1 MHRIICSC
9 NKPCNA
15 NSGERDERVELRRLR
30 CKGEQLLGGR
40 SSLVCVPVLERS
52 TSGLKRIE
60 NCGDETWTEQ
70 GESGTE
76 ESCACAV
83 MGEHVWKIRFG
94 G

>member
-9 NKPCNA
+9 NKPSNA

-40 SSLVCVPVLERS
+40 SSLVCVPVLESS
-52 TSGLKRIE
+52 TS
-60 NCGDETWTEQ
+60 GDETWTEQ

-83 MGEHVWKIRFG
+83 VGEHVWKIRFG